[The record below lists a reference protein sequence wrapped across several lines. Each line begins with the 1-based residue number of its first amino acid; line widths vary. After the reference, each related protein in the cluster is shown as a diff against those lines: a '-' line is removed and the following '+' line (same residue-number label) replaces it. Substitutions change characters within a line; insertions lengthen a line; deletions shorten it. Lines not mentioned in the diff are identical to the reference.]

1 LTSPCKTTHS
11 QPPPAPYLRPGM
23 IRALF
28 PVRMCLPSQFLSP
41 CDTPLRPNTHNLPRT
56 MANLPTTG
64 AVIVP
69 AENVEAVEVLLKPN
83 KDADLDL
90 LVSRLNR
97 SCALLLVLLV
107 LCLGSTNPNPNPNQV
122 RRAAR
127 TFRPA
132 RGLSRGNVRLPRR
145 GQRLVLAARS

>member
-1 LTSPCKTTHS
+1 
-11 QPPPAPYLRPGM
+11 
-23 IRALF
+23 
-28 PVRMCLPSQFLSP
+28 
-41 CDTPLRPNTHNLPRT
+41 

-107 LCLGSTNPNPNPNQV
+107 LCVGSTNPNPNPNQV